1 MTTLTH
7 DCLKACDVPGSLM
20 RNRILRDT
28 VRRLSVTGERGIAE
42 FVSRGETLA
51 AMDEFR
57 IAQKFSS
64 HLSEAERRGLG
75 YLQMSSV
82 VTEIETYAC
91 QTTGGL
97 MLVAN
102 GEVCGYAVNESVARQ
117 LVEDSAPV
125 GTRLMVVDPEVSL
138 YWRWEGVDFFVSEAG
153 ITQGVHCGAWR
164 FALSVA
170 ARFVEGNDLSLVL
183 KSEDGK
189 VVLDGKAGIQSVT
202 LHCDSPRIPRQLTNL
217 IRLALLLSAVNVT
230 EV

>member
-1 MTTLTH
+1 M
-7 DCLKACDVPGSLM
+7 
-20 RNRILRDT
+20 
-28 VRRLSVTGERGIAE
+28 TGERGLAE
-42 FVSRGETLA
+42 YVCRGETLA
-51 AMDEFR
+51 TMDEFR

-64 HLSEAERRGLG
+64 LLSEAEVRGIG

-82 VTEIETYAC
+82 VAEIETYAC
-91 QTTGGL
+91 QTSGGL

-117 LVEDSAPV
+117 LVDDSAPV
-125 GTRLMVVDPEVSL
+125 GTRLAVVDPEVSL
-138 YWRWEGVDFFVSEAG
+138 YWRCDGVDFFVSEAG
-153 ITQGVHCGAWR
+153 ISQGVRCGAWR

-189 VVLDGKAGIQSVT
+189 LVLDGKAGIQSVT
-202 LHCDSPRIPRQLTNL
+202 LHCDTPRIHRQLSNL
-217 IRLALLLSAVNVT
+217 IRLALLLSAVSVT